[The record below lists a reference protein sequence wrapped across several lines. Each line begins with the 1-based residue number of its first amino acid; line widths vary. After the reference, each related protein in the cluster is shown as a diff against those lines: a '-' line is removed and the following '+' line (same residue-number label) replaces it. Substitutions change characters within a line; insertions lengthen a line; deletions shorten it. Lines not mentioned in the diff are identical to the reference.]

1 MSDITMLS
9 EDDPSIY
16 WKPDSPHV
24 KSTTQVPQK
33 SNFNNKYPGNFSL
46 PPPSVPRP
54 CVLTENSVS
63 STVSP
68 TSSLATGI
76 LQHLKKSHNTPPT
89 VLQSV
94 TNSASKR
101 VVVNTQ
107 KDPST
112 MTRSHTSRSVNSP
125 IDKEQNVDRG
135 LQNRHLPKQT
145 SLPLLHEE
153 KTVSK
158 SSSLPYNKVNTNN
171 CDSPQLYQACYN
183 PHLYSSSKKNKPVRQ
198 FSINQETEDPNTTPV
213 NRNKGMKQV
222 IPRAVNFN
230 QESPINIH
238 TKKSFD
244 ANKEN
249 IPCDIP
255 CGMGEENDNNQ
266 LVPFRKMSSTDSPD
280 QLVCKIIENKDQQI
294 FLLQKNIITAK
305 DERIAQLLTDLEKK
319 EEQIQKLIS
328 SHLSKQEKTQPCNFF
343 HSPTKTIIHKDAQTQ
358 TSCQDEFRSTTRTVG
373 VNTDLAW
380 SKMESS
386 SQDLCIETKKSGN
399 LSSVRFEQEEN
410 EAKSCKKQ
418 CNNPCCQDSDNALK
432 LTQASEFH

>member
-1 MSDITMLS
+1 MLS

-16 WKPDSPHV
+16 WKPDSPQV

-33 SNFNNKYPGNFSL
+33 SNFNNKYPGNFSF
-46 PPPSVPRP
+46 PPSSVQRP

-101 VVVNTQ
+101 VVVNMQ
-107 KDPST
+107 KDPLT
-112 MTRSHTSRSVNSP
+112 MTRSQTSRSVNSP

-153 KTVSK
+153 KRVSK
-158 SSSLPYNKVNTNN
+158 SSSLPYNKVNTND
-171 CDSPQLYQACYN
+171 CDSPQLHQACYN
-183 PHLYSSSKKNKPVRQ
+183 PHLYSSSKKSKPVRQ
-198 FSINQETEDPNTTPV
+198 FSLNQQTEDPNTTPV

-249 IPCDIP
+249 IPC
-255 CGMGEENDNNQ
+255 GMGEENDDNNQ

-328 SHLSKQEKTQPCNFF
+328 SHLSKQENCF

-358 TSCQDEFRSTTRTVG
+358 TSGQDEFRSTTRTVG
-373 VNTDLAW
+373 VNTDLNW
-380 SKMESS
+380 NKKMESS
-386 SQDLCIETKKSGN
+386 SQDLRIETKKSGN

-432 LTQASEFH
+432 LTKASKFH